1 MFDRPFELVIV
12 VMGSG
17 LIYVYEG
24 ARLGKDS
31 YPDDNVWYFAILGEV
46 TDYSGAVIKTSLLK
60 SAYRRGLL
68 ESKEFYKLRRG

>member
-24 ARLGKDS
+24 VWLGKGS
-31 YPDDNVWYFAILGEV
+31 YPDDNVWYFAILGEAR
-46 TDYSGAVIKTSLLK
+46 DYSGA
-60 SAYRRGLL
+60 GD
-68 ESKEFYKLRRG
+68 

>member
-24 ARLGKDS
+24 ARLGKGS
-31 YPDDNVWYFAILGEV
+31 SPNDNVWYLTILGEV
-46 TDYSGAVIKTSLLK
+46 MDYSGVDD
-60 SAYRRGLL
+60 YN
-68 ESKEFYKLRRG
+68 